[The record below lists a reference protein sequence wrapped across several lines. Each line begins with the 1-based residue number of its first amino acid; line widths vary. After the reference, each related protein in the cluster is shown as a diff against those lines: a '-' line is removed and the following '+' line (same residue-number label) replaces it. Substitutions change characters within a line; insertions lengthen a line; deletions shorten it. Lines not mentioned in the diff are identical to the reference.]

1 MHFTLAAVYK
11 GTDDVNIENKEITF
25 SRERKVSI
33 GILLSTLHL
42 ILQKLY
48 IVLF

>member
-1 MHFTLAAVYK
+1 MHFTLAAVNK
-11 GTDDVNIENKEITF
+11 RTDDVNLENKETTF
-25 SRERKVSI
+25 SRERKVST

-42 ILQKLY
+42 IIQKLY